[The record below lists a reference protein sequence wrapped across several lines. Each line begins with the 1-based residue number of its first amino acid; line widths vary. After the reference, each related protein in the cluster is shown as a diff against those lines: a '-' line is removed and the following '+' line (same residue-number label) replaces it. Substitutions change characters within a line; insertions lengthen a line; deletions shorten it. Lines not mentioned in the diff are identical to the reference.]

1 MWFVNRSL
9 RLSVLVGSFLMAAG
23 AGLRC
28 LKVFWPGW
36 VSDLSFTV
44 LCHISACLNGVA
56 GIIFCSAPPAVSATW
71 FPASE
76 RVTATSVGQMFNGLG
91 AGLGFLIARLCVSTE
106 EEGSGL
112 STVSGPANISH
123 HHQLPQLTREINHYL
138 LFLAAPPLVFFA
150 CVLLYFPSAPPSPP
164 SESAQL
170 ERVALVPSTRKL
182 LANRSAWVLA
192 SVVCL
197 SQSVVGT
204 WSAMMVTNLSQ
215 AANSLSLQTR
225 EQRLGR
231 PFNGQEMKL
240 AQYLASN
247 SRIK

>member
-1 MWFVNRSL
+1 MLFPFFIPCMWFVNRSL
-9 RLSVLVGSFLMAAG
+9 RLSVLLGSFLMAAG

-28 LKVFWPGW
+28 VKVFWPHQ
-36 VSDLSFTV
+36 VTDLTFTV

-76 RVTATSVGQMFNGLG
+76 RVTATSIGQMFNGLG

-106 EEGSGL
+106 QEPGGL
-112 STVSGPANISH
+112 SSPANTSH
-123 HHQLPQLTREINHYL
+123 HHQPHYPVLTREVNHYL
-138 LFLAAPPLVFFA
+138 LFLAAPPLVFFT

-170 ERVALVPSTRKL
+170 ERVALVPSTRRL

-192 SVVCL
+192 IIVCL

-215 AANSLSLQTR
+215 AELSLSL
-225 EQRLGR
+225 
-231 PFNGQEMKL
+231 
-240 AQYLASN
+240 S
-247 SRIK
+247 SH

>member
-1 MWFVNRSL
+1 MWCRWSSVTIKTEDVILCLMIAGNYVLFPFFIPCMWFVNRSL
-9 RLSVLVGSFLMAAG
+9 RLSVLLGSFLMAAG

-28 LKVFWPGW
+28 VKVFWPGE
-36 VSDLSFTV
+36 VSDLTFTV
-44 LCHISACLNGVA
+44 LCHLSACLNGVA

-76 RVTATSVGQMFNGLG
+76 RVTATSIGQMFNGLG
-91 AGLGFLIARLCVSTE
+91 AGLGFLIARLFVSTE
-106 EEGSGL
+106 E
-112 STVSGPANISH
+112 PANI
-123 HHQLPQLTREINHYL
+123 PQLTREINHYL
-138 LFLAAPPLVFFA
+138 LFLAAPPLLFLL

-192 SVVCL
+192 IVVCL

-215 AANSLSLQTR
+215 AGHSLLSPDST
-225 EQRLGR
+225 EWD
-231 PFNGQEMKL
+231 FT
-240 AQYLASN
+240 
-247 SRIK
+247 

>member
-1 MWFVNRSL
+1 MWFVNKSL
-9 RLSVLVGSFLMAAG
+9 RLSVLLGSFLMAAG

-112 STVSGPANISH
+112 SGPANVSH
-123 HHQLPQLTREINHYL
+123 QHQIPQLTREINHYL

-215 AANSLSLQTR
+215 AAISLYLLSR
-225 EQRLGR
+225 EKRAGEANR
-231 PFNGQEMKL
+231 
-240 AQYLASN
+240 
-247 SRIK
+247 